1 MAHPQG
7 MNHYPGITPPS
18 MILAGTIINLLMFPE
33 QGIRNVWIASQ
44 SQGHLAQDV
53 AYAMAGP
60 RLCAKYLE
68 NFGYKD
74 VTIYSGCGEI
84 PGRYPTDLSQEGAI
98 EVNSGD
104 ERTLFGHFSGL
115 SISDKKDSFKPL
127 ISSIDAL
134 KRALI
139 YVLSC
144 FRCFLLRVESKF

>member
-1 MAHPQG
+1 
-7 MNHYPGITPPS
+7 
-18 MILAGTIINLLMFPE
+18 
-33 QGIRNVWIASQ
+33 
-44 SQGHLAQDV
+44 
-53 AYAMAGP
+53 MAGP

-104 ERTLFGHFSGL
+104 EGALFGHFSGL

-127 ISSIDAL
+127 ISSREAL
-134 KRALI
+134 NRDLT
-139 YVLSC
+139 YLLSC
-144 FRCFLLRVESKF
+144 LR